1 MPLLSVYFLIL
12 IYNYNDIVLKYIV
25 NKNIITPVQLKYTG
39 KYIQPEK
46 MIIYFNY
53 YLGKYCSMISCRDM
67 DKKSRF

>member
-39 KYIQPEK
+39 EYIQQEK
-46 MIIYFNY
+46 MIKYFNY
-53 YLGKYCSMISCRDM
+53 YLGKDCYSISCRDM
-67 DKKSRF
+67 D

>member
-39 KYIQPEK
+39 KYIQQEK
-46 MIIYFNY
+46 MIKYFNY
-53 YLGKYCSMISCRDM
+53 YLGKRLLFDIMP
-67 DKKSRF
+67 